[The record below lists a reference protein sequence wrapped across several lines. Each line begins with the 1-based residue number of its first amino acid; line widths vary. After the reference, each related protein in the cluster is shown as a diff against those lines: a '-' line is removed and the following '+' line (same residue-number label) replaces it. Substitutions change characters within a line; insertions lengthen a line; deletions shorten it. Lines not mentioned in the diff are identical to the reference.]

1 MLVKIIILLAAVAF
15 ANDFVCPYDAMK
27 PFDSQI
33 ATCEASILK
42 NECEQQGIKV
52 WGNSTVSNN
61 TLQADEVNT
70 SASCKNLGIKIQK
83 IIPDNGFMTVTY
95 ASEEQSTDRV
105 HVVTLDQWKD
115 IKVAGQKIAGTLVSK
130 SRQDGTSKFD
140 VDFHVAWD
148 SQKIKLMKERANQL
162 FAYMKEEYNRK

>member
-52 WGNSTVSNN
+52 WSESKVSNN

-70 SASCKNLGIKIQK
+70 SASCKNLGLKIQK
-83 IIPDNGFMTVTY
+83 IIPGNGIMTVTY
-95 ASEEQSTDRV
+95 SAAQSTDRV

-148 SQKIKLMKERANQL
+148 SQKIKLMKERAAQL
-162 FAYMKEEYNRK
+162 LAYMKEEYNRK